1 MLLLVLPI
9 YIFVFVVNNLGG
21 KVISLWNKHGPD
33 TFGFMPLNS
42 APLDKLPDL
51 SQMTKVK
58 KLILPNHNMKN
69 IDMTQLPVTVE
80 EVNLSNNEIEEL
92 PDMKA
97 MKSLKKLFM
106 SNNKLHT
113 IPEVPT
119 YVVYIDLDNNLLRS
133 VKNLSKMKK
142 LKDLTVIEN
151 KIVVIFG
158 LPSLLQSVHLKGN
171 PIRILH
177 RACFPSERVYNL
189 LAEALTEK
197 QIDGL
202 QQPPP
207 QIFRRGFRAVIHYY
221 EQSNIRG
228 LQNNSKNRFV

>member
-1 MLLLVLPI
+1 
-9 YIFVFVVNNLGG
+9 
-21 KVISLWNKHGPD
+21 
-33 TFGFMPLNS
+33 MPLNS
-42 APLDKLPDL
+42 VPLDKLPDL

-58 KLILPNHNMKN
+58 KLFLPNHNIKN
-69 IDMTQLPVTVE
+69 IDITQLPATVE

-133 VKNLSKMKK
+133 LKNLSKMKK

-151 KIVVIFG
+151 QIAVIFG

-177 RACFPSERVYNL
+177 RACFPSERVYHL
-189 LAEALTEK
+189 LAEALTEE

-207 QIFRRGFRAVIHYY
+207 QVFRSGYMAVVQYY
-221 EQSNIRG
+221 EQSDISG
-228 LQNNSKNRFV
+228 LQNNSKNRFVML